1 MTRRLV
7 LAGLVLCLA
16 AGTLAGCG
24 ANGSTTGSPVATTTV
39 DLPPS
44 YRFAPA
50 DIVITKS
57 ATVTWTNYD
66 NFTHSVQFL
75 DGGLPG
81 QPMSMEPGAA
91 VTFTFDGSG
100 TFHYQCHLHPRDM
113 TGSVT
118 VAP

>member
-7 LAGLVLCLA
+7 LAGVVLCLA
-16 AGTLAGCG
+16 AGTLAGCS
-24 ANGSTTGSPVATTTV
+24 ATGSTTGSPVATTTV

-44 YRFAPA
+44 YRFAQA
-50 DIVITKS
+50 DIVITKG
-57 ATVTWTNYD
+57 ATVTWTNHD

-118 VAP
+118 VAA